1 MCYLFKYRLVFSAQ
15 AAYDRYHPKIKPKGR
30 PQTMNK
36 FLQAICTMSE
46 RSIENN
52 TYVRYLVRQYNTP
65 EKNKRG

>member
-1 MCYLFKYRLVFSAQ
+1 
-15 AAYDRYHPKIKPKGR
+15 
-30 PQTMNK
+30 MNK

-52 TYVRYLVRQYNTP
+52 TYVRYLVRQHNTP